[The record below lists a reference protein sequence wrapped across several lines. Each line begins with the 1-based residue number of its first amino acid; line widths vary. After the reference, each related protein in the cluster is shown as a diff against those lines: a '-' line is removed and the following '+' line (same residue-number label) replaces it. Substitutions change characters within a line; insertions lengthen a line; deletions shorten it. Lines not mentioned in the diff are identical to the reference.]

1 MRQRLCTHTAQSGN
15 RIGQCELLAG
25 QPGDE
30 TPAADFATRFQ
41 PLVHAQQ
48 FAPWRQPRRFA
59 FEQPPAHHA
68 IATQQRARHVF
79 EGVLMALAGF
89 GTRQFGQRTHWG
101 PAAGVANAQRTGTAT
116 VTRQRRRPLGRR
128 HQQRAQAGIAV
139 AMRTAAHQQLAQCIF
154 QLGGHQMRPV
164 CNFFEEQRA
173 LLMQH
178 LHDMFGAG
186 PQRCLVC
193 VTRQRAPAL
202 RCAPWQQHDRRAAQ
216 CGAAP
221 PTTGSHACPQRAP
234 GGAQLVQPGRLIVV
248 HTRRQQLAFPQH
260 RRRLE
265 AFELSHHAG
274 QCIRPRYAA
283 AAVHALPF
291 EQKARVIALRHRL
304 DRAAPSSQR
313 VTMETCQQV
322 TLAPFFRL
330 RVRTEL
336 PCHDIALALQAR
348 QCERDLCLWYPQRV
362 GQGRH
367 LRGAEVRQA
376 PSQSFA
382 HCPIALPVGNVAI
395 VWRLQGRL
403 RSGLRIQRQKP
414 VDALGTEPQRGDD
427 LQGNA

>member
-1 MRQRLCTHTAQSGN
+1 
-15 RIGQCELLAG
+15 
-25 QPGDE
+25 
-30 TPAADFATRFQ
+30 
-41 PLVHAQQ
+41 
-48 FAPWRQPRRFA
+48 
-59 FEQPPAHHA
+59 
-68 IATQQRARHVF
+68 
-79 EGVLMALAGF
+79 
-89 GTRQFGQRTHWG
+89 
-101 PAAGVANAQRTGTAT
+101 
-116 VTRQRRRPLGRR
+116 
-128 HQQRAQAGIAV
+128 
-139 AMRTAAHQQLAQCIF
+139 
-154 QLGGHQMRPV
+154 MRPV

-248 HTRRQQLAFPQH
+248 HAPATARFPTAPQAPRSLRAVPPRRPVHPAPLRGGGCPRA
-260 RRRLE
+260 
-265 AFELSHHAG
+265 A
-274 QCIRPRYAA
+274 IRT
-283 AAVHALPF
+283 
-291 EQKARVIALRHRL
+291 KARVIALRHRL

-395 VWRLQGRL
+395 VWRLQGGCAVACGYNGRNQSM
-403 RSGLRIQRQKP
+403 RS
-414 VDALGTEPQRGDD
+414 ALSH
-427 LQGNA
+427 NAGMTCKEMPD